1 MSIAYGILAAEEK
14 GLATLTYT
22 PSDAGLVTEA
32 VEAPEN
38 FLVESILVVGYSNDP
53 KQKEDRKQLSELVFK
68 DKWGVN
74 IS

>member
-1 MSIAYGILAAEEK
+1 
-14 GLATLTYT
+14 
-22 PSDAGLVTEA
+22 VTEA